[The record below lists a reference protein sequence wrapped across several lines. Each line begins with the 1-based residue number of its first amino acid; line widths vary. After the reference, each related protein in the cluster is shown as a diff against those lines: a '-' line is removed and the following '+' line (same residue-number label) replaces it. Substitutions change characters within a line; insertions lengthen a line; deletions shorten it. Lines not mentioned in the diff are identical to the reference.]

1 MKVRRIDM
9 YKFSRKESYEHRK
22 GIEKNPF
29 IELAGKRQKDARRDR
44 FILIFINVLGLILAL
59 FGGSEARHYSG
70 ILIMFLSALGSINLK
85 MCE

>member
-1 MKVRRIDM
+1 M
-9 YKFSRKESYEHRK
+9 YKFTRKESYKHRK
-22 GIEKNPF
+22 GIKRDPF

-44 FILIFINVLGLILAL
+44 YILIFCNVMGLILAL
-59 FGGSEARHYSG
+59 FGDTGARHYSG